1 MRTTEQSSRYDNLDK
16 MSTNEILTSI
26 NFLQTSYNSSL
37 LLGNKI
43 MEVKEKMQATELAMA
58 EMEFL
63 NQNLIAKE

>member
-1 MRTTEQSSRYDNLDK
+1 MYSK
-16 MSTNEILTSI
+16 TNVETYNILEILTSI